1 MNWILKKESP
11 GSYSVAS
18 LAIQREIYLC
28 NIVFLFR
35 LNTEVL
41 VEFGDGSAISIRK
54 ILHQL
59 AFLQQEDARG
69 DVGNEVEVMAGDD
82 DRSALLL
89 ADALNHVGDSH
100 LGRWVEIVERLI

>member
-1 MNWILKKESP
+1 MI
-11 GSYSVAS
+11 
-18 LAIQREIYLC
+18 IQIISWNLY
-28 NIVFLFR
+28 NINGKSLFR

-59 AFLQQEDARG
+59 AFLQQEDAGG

-82 DRSALLL
+82 DRGAQTVRCACSVWTRTLSACRS
-89 ADALNHVGDSH
+89 HVAAF
-100 LGRWVEIVERLI
+100 

>member
-1 MNWILKKESP
+1 MNWILKKRIARKQFCCFAGDSE
-11 GSYSVAS
+11 
-18 LAIQREIYLC
+18 REIYLC

-59 AFLQQEDARG
+59 AFLQQQDTRG
-69 DVGNEVEVMAGDD
+69 DVGNEVEVVLEMMTVVPCSLQM
-82 DRSALLL
+82 R
-89 ADALNHVGDSH
+89 
-100 LGRWVEIVERLI
+100 